1 MKRKIAILLTFLL
14 SIQLILTGCGKK
26 EEKVKA
32 NSLKPVSVED
42 VNEQSYSEE
51 IDLSG
56 NIKPSQTVKI
66 AYKIPGGVVSN
77 IFVEEGD
84 VVKKNDVLIKL
95 DAYDYTLNVDAT
107 NAKLESSRM
116 KMDSQVP
123 SKIEQAKAAL
133 DLIEKN
139 YERMKNLYEEGA
151 ISTAQLD
158 EIQTKYIA
166 AKNTY
171 QEALDAKVYT
181 KIELEQA
188 KAAKD
193 KAQSDLSDTTLTSPI
208 DGIVLKKIA
217 EVGETVGQGYP
228 VMVLGNLNQVEME
241 IGVADA
247 SINKIVKGQKAK
259 VYVYG
264 VEKEFEGVVSEV
276 GAVADE
282 KTRTF
287 PVKIIIDNK
296 DHKLKPGMMGKVRIP
311 LDKKKAVLVPVDA
324 VLNTPQGAAVFVYD
338 SEKKKVSK
346 RKVVPGDIIHDKIE
360 IKEGLKLGEKIV
372 IEGQLK
378 LKNDEAVHVEEMK

>member
-1 MKRKIAILLTFLL
+1 MKRKMATLLIFLL
-14 SIQLILTGCGKK
+14 SIQLLLTGCGKK
-26 EEKVKA
+26 EEQVKA
-32 NSLKPVSVED
+32 NSLKPVVVEE

-66 AYKIPGGVVSN
+66 AYKVPGGVVSN
-77 IFVEEGD
+77 IFVEEGA
-84 VVKKNDVLIKL
+84 VVKKNQVLITL
-95 DAYDYTLNVDAT
+95 DAYDYTLNLSST

-123 SKIEQAKAAL
+123 SKIEQAKASL

-193 KAQSDLSDTTLTSPI
+193 KAQSDLSDTTLRSPI
-208 DGIVLKKIA
+208 DGIVLKKIS
-217 EVGETVGQGYP
+217 EVGETVAQGYP
-228 VMVLGNLNQVEME
+228 VMVLGNLNQVEIE

-247 SINKIVKGQKAK
+247 SINKIQKGQKAK

-276 GAVADE
+276 GALADE

-287 PVKIIIDNK
+287 PVKITIDNK
-296 DHKLKPGMMGKVRIP
+296 DHQLKPGMMGKVRIP

-338 SEKKKVSK
+338 QETKKVYK
-346 RKVVPGDIIHDKIE
+346 RKVVPGEILHDKIE
-360 IKEGLKLGEKIV
+360 IKEGLKLGEKLV

-378 LKNDEAVHVEEMK
+378 IKNDEAVHVEEMK